1 MSSIVHRALLA
12 LAMVSS
18 VLVTTA
24 VVGTPGA
31 SARCAPTES
40 FKIVGRTAGWGKTNV
55 TSEWIAGPAT
65 IQRTVSKSTA
75 DTWGGS
81 ASLKISLGAI
91 LAKAETTFTI
101 NYSHTTTTTNGFN
114 YSISIPRQRTGRM
127 VRLHREDRMTIRQ
140 TLRGEDCKVRTS
152 TQYAYLPR
160 AGKTSG
166 YYCTIRDLT
175 PAMGSWKQ
183 ACTNSD

>member
-1 MSSIVHRALLA
+1 MSLIMRRALLA

-24 VVGTPGA
+24 VIGAPGA
-31 SARCAPTES
+31 AARCAPTES
-40 FKIVGRTAGWGKTNV
+40 FKITGKTAGWSKTNV
-55 TSEWIAGPAT
+55 SSEWIAGPAT

-91 LAKAETTFTI
+91 LAKAETTFSI
-101 NYSHTTTTTNGFN
+101 NYSHTTTRQTGFS
-114 YSISIPRQRTGRM
+114 YSVSIPRQRTGRM
-127 VRLHREDRMTIRQ
+127 VRLHREDRISIRQ
-140 TLRGEDCKVRTS
+140 TLRGEDCKVHSS

-175 PAMGSWKQ
+175 PAMASWKQ
-183 ACTNSD
+183 SCTNSD

>member
-1 MSSIVHRALLA
+1 
-12 LAMVSS
+12 MVSS

-24 VVGTPGA
+24 VVGTPRRL
-31 SARCAPTES
+31 SQ
-40 FKIVGRTAGWGKTNV
+40 VRTHGELQDRRSDGGLGQDQCHQRV
-55 TSEWIAGPAT
+55 DRRPAT
-65 IQRTVSKSTA
+65 IQRAVSKSTA

-91 LAKAETTFTI
+91 LAKAESTFTI
-101 NYSHTTTTTNGFN
+101 NYSHTTTTTTGFT

-183 ACTNSD
+183 ACANSD